1 LLLRLYTIGM
11 TTLSLDL
18 AIIVH
23 DLSATGVARNA
34 VRIAAG
40 MAERGLS
47 TELWVIDAN
56 GPFRERVPANV
67 AVRTLWEGQRLP
79 FRRLEVFLSKSRIAN
94 EIRARQPRVI
104 LSAGNHIHWAAGPA
118 YARAGRPARTL
129 FMGRSSNAPPLRS
142 LPLIGVLAQAWDA
155 RKYEEM
161 HTIIA
166 VSHELADLLIHQ
178 LGLPATKVVTI
189 PNGVDLSAIEAQA
202 AKPLDDPW
210 FSSGS
215 PPVIVGAGRL
225 SRQKNFPL
233 LIEAFALLRKEQ
245 DARLMILGDG
255 SPDARR
261 RLEGLAVRLG
271 VAQDVRLAGY
281 IDNPMRFFSRAGL
294 FVLSSLWEGASN
306 VLLEAMACGC
316 PVVATDCPT
325 GVKEQLD
332 HGRIGPIVPMNDASA
347 LARAMRMR
355 LNAPRDSEM
364 LRTQAGRYRQD
375 EILERY
381 FKLLSSA

>member
-1 LLLRLYTIGM
+1 M
-11 TTLSLDL
+11 TSSGLDL

-23 DLSATGVARNA
+23 DLSATGVSRNA

-40 MAERGLS
+40 MAERGLN
-47 TELWVIDAN
+47 TELWVIDPN
-56 GPFRERVPANV
+56 GPFRNHVPANV
-67 AVRTLWEGQRLP
+67 AVRTLWQGQRLP
-79 FRRLEVFLSKSRIAN
+79 FRRLEVLLSTGRIAN
-94 EIRARQPRVI
+94 ELRTRQPRVM

-142 LPLIGVLAQAWDA
+142 LPLIGALAQAWDA
-155 RKYEEM
+155 KKYREM

-166 VSHELADLLIHQ
+166 VSHELADLLVDQ
-178 LGLPATKVVTI
+178 LGLPAEKVVTI

-202 AKPLDDPW
+202 AAPLDDPW
-210 FSSGS
+210 FSSGG

-233 LIEAFALLRKEQ
+233 LIEAFALIRNEQ
-245 DARLMILGDG
+245 DARLIILGDG
-255 SPDARR
+255 PQDARK
-261 RLEGLAVRLG
+261 RLEGLAIRLG
-271 VAQDVRLAGY
+271 VARDVRLAGY
-281 IDNPMRFFSRAGL
+281 TDNPMRFFSRAGL

-332 HGRIGPIVPMNDASA
+332 HGRIGPIVPMNDAST
-347 LARAMRMR
+347 LARAMRAR
-355 LNAPRDSEM
+355 LNSPRDSET
-364 LRTQAGRYRQD
+364 LRAQAGRYRQD

-381 FKLLSSA
+381 FKLLSGARTIPK